1 MFAKESG
8 VGQTP
13 VRGPMSQR
21 RRLLLMTEPQDAY
34 IDLPGTAPMRLHY
47 LDWGGN
53 GRPLI
58 LLHGLASS
66 CRIWDFTAPLLA
78 ERFRVFAIDQRGHGL
93 SDQPGSYT
101 FAEVTGD
108 LSAFIDKLG
117 LERPVI
123 AGHSWGA
130 GVAVQFAADYP
141 YVPAAIALVD
151 GGFVERS
158 AFDASWEKAE
168 VMMRPPEINGVPV
181 ERFVGFMKNWPDI
194 APLWSD
200 QLGEM
205 ILSNLEVREGKVYRR
220 LPIPDHMKIA
230 REIWE
235 QDTAVLWDRVRCPV
249 LMVPALK
256 ESQDPRS
263 SLWTKAKLQGI
274 ETARQKLKDAIV
286 VPMQDTIHDVPVQ
299 RPKELAAAII
309 DFVDG
314 LN

>member
-1 MFAKESG
+1 
-8 VGQTP
+8 
-13 VRGPMSQR
+13 
-21 RRLLLMTEPQDAY
+21 MTEPQDAY
-34 IDLPGTAPMRLHY
+34 TDLPGPPPIRLHY
-47 LDWGGN
+47 LDWGGS
-53 GRPLI
+53 GRPII

-66 CRIWDFTAPLLA
+66 CHIWDFTAPLLA
-78 ERFRVFAIDQRGHGL
+78 ERFRTFALDQRGHGL

-108 LSAFIDKLG
+108 LAGVIEALG
-117 LERPVI
+117 LERPVMV
-123 AGHSWGA
+123 GHSWGA
-130 GVAVQFAADYP
+130 GVAVQFAADYADI
-141 YVPAAIALVD
+141 PAAIALAD

-168 VMMRPPEINGVPV
+168 VMMRPPEINGVLV

-235 QDTAVLWDRVRCPV
+235 QDTAVLWDRVHCPV

-263 SLWTKAKLQGI
+263 ILWTKAKLQGI
-274 ETARQKLKDAIV
+274 ETAKRKLKSAMV
-286 VPMQDTIHDVPVQ
+286 VPMEDTIHDVPIQ
-299 RPKELAAAII
+299 RPQELAAAII
-309 DFVDG
+309 EFAG
-314 LN
+314 GM